1 MNVSDTDLSAVS
13 DCSNSVQDQEV
24 EDQEVEAV
32 EEGPAS
38 LDLPDDAKSDQDFE
52 PGAFSKAAS
61 AVGKAASVVGKGI
74 GAAYRITAEN
84 RHYLNAVLCGFLGDR
99 LAEAADPRAV
109 SMSFRQSGRSLGVD
123 ELDLSSRL
131 RGAGRTVVV
140 TIHGLMCDEVMFE
153 ETRWQSTSPS
163 RPGHGMRLER
173 ELGVTVLNVRYN
185 TGLHISEN
193 GRILSALL
201 EELVAASGSGM
212 DRLILVA
219 HSMGGLVARSAGYYG
234 RLDGCQWVKKLSTVV
249 LLGVPA
255 KGSYVEQLANLS
267 AFMLNRVGNLYT
279 TLGGQII
286 EQRSNGIRDL
296 RFGFMVDEDWRDHPK
311 DDRLRATR
319 MNIPPISGVNYHI
332 VVGTLGSDENSPIA
346 HYFGD
351 GLVSTQSALG
361 EMGFQPTDPVT
372 KCSSCKVFASTG
384 HFEILT
390 SPEVGEHVVSLV
402 RKVSLLCDHHPML

>member
-1 MNVSDTDLSAVS
+1 VGDLEMP
-13 DCSNSVQDQEV
+13 SN
-24 EDQEVEAV
+24 
-32 EEGPAS
+32 
-38 LDLPDDAKSDQDFE
+38 
-52 PGAFSKAAS
+52 
-61 AVGKAASVVGKGI
+61 
-74 GAAYRITAEN
+74 
-84 RHYLNAVLCGFLGDR
+84 
-99 LAEAADPRAV
+99 
-109 SMSFRQSGRSLGVD
+109 
-123 ELDLSSRL
+123 L

-153 ETRWQSTSPS
+153 ETRWQSTSLS
-163 RPGHGMRLER
+163 RPGHGLLLER

-193 GRILSALL
+193 GRKLSALL
-201 EELVAASGSGM
+201 EELVEAYAPGM
-212 DRLILVA
+212 DRLILLA

-234 RLDGCQWVKKLSTVV
+234 RLDGCEWIKKLSTVL

-255 KGSYVEQLANLS
+255 RGSYIEQLANLS

-279 TLGGQII
+279 TLGGQVI

-319 MNIPPISGVNYHI
+319 TNIHPISGVTYHV
-332 VVGTLGSDENSPIA
+332 VVGTLGSDESSPIA

-351 GLVSTQSALG
+351 GLVSKSSALG
-361 EMGFQPTDPVT
+361 EITLQEDDPIT
-372 KCSSCKVFASTG
+372 ACRSCRVFPSTG

-390 SPEVGEHVVSLV
+390 SPEVGEHVVNLV
-402 RKVSLLCDHHPML
+402 RETVERPIG